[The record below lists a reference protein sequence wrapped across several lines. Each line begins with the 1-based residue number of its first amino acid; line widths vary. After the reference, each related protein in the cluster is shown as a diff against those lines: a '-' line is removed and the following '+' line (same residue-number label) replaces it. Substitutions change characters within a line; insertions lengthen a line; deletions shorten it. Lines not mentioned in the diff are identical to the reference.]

1 MKLAIVGSRDFAN
14 YTYLE
19 SLLTPIKENIEWI
32 ISGGARGVD
41 SLAERYARKNS
52 IPFLLFPANW
62 DKYGKRAGF
71 RRNQEIVDEADFM
84 IAIPTPNSRGTRDSI
99 RRAEIKGIPVE
110 VFEIG
115 DGLPRK
121 KKVHIF

>member
-1 MKLAIVGSRDFAN
+1 MRLAIIGSREFKQ
-14 YTYLE
+14 YQYLVT
-19 SLLTPIKENIEWI
+19 LLDPIKDSIEWI

-41 SLAERYARKNS
+41 SMAERYARVNK

-71 RRNQEIVDEADFM
+71 IRNQQIVDEADYM
-84 IAIPTPNSRGTRDSI
+84 IAIPTPDSIGTRDSI
-99 RRAEIKGIPVE
+99 RRAEIKEIPVE
-110 VFEIG
+110 IFEIG